1 MSCSLKLHKDNLED
15 LDIISKFSTI
25 KDKSKLIKYGKAT
38 MNAYNEKHG
47 MVDHIGNPFFVNY
60 IGKGKEKVVFNKI
73 FFEAIDQLENAV
85 FFKENALKESVYKE
99 ENVVLE
105 NNDSIEYISDEEI
118 LSKLISMNIE
128 TENGQ
133 EEIEMTFGEAQ
144 DYIKSNLDA
153 IEELKKCMS

>member
-47 MVDHIGNPFFVNY
+47 MVDHLGNPFFVNY

-85 FFKENALKESVYKE
+85 FFKENA
-99 ENVVLE
+99 
-105 NNDSIEYISDEEI
+105 ISEAAFR
-118 LSKLISMNIE
+118 K
-128 TENGQ
+128 
-133 EEIEMTFGEAQ
+133 EIEFKEQVEGEDLVPTDESIFSQNESDKMQEVYSRIDAMLE
-144 DYIKSNLDA
+144 SNE
-153 IEELKKCMS
+153 ITITCKI